1 MYFCPQCGSKVL
13 PGTAV
18 CPQCGVELKFIIQSN
33 SANALST
40 SYKTQGLKNRNP
52 IAPQSIASELFNITP
67 EVGMHLKYNENENPS
82 NANDTIMMDD
92 DMSIIGALDD
102 VMLDDTGNDMT
113 MDPRELEKQ
122 NKIISGAMGIGVN
135 AVDATTSQ
143 EASKYKII
151 TQVFDKKF
159 GFNAVELESKLNMYA
174 KLGYHIV
181 PNTMICQPGQDF
193 FALMERTTPSE
204 QDAKAID
211 DKVKKNDNIDC
222 EE

>member
-33 SANALST
+33 STNVLSS

-52 IAPQSIASELFNITP
+52 IAPQPITSELFNITP
-67 EVGMHLKYNENENPS
+67 EVGMQLKYNENENSS
-82 NANDTIMMDD
+82 NSNDTIMMDD
-92 DMSIIGALDD
+92 DMSIIGVLDEA
-102 VMLDDTGNDMT
+102 MLDDTSSDMV

-122 NKIISGAMGIGVN
+122 SKIISGAMGIGSN
-135 AVDATTSQ
+135 AVDITASQ

-151 TQVFDKKF
+151 TQIFDKKF
-159 GFNAVELESKLNMYA
+159 GFNAAELESKLNMYA

-204 QDAKAID
+204 QDSKTTD
-211 DKVKKNDNIDC
+211 DKVKKSDNTDS